1 MTQKLVKVL
10 IFFGV
15 IVYKVVMNSI
25 FEKLFGTSKSNDKAP
40 TPQEAIEKL
49 RAIEEMLIKKSE
61 FLERKIQTELENAKK
76 QGKANKRG
84 EILGGF
90 SFVFLP
96 LEKVNIKKLY
106 FKILIFFLLL
116 FFTV

>member
-1 MTQKLVKVL
+1 
-10 IFFGV
+10 
-15 IVYKVVMNSI
+15 MNSI

-61 FLERKIQTELENAKK
+61 FLERKIQIELENAKK

-84 EILGGF
+84 EIFWG
-90 SFVFLP
+90 
-96 LEKVNIKKLY
+96 
-106 FKILIFFLLL
+106 IFIRSSAIRKSKYYKEMIF
-116 FFTV
+116 